1 MRMQS
6 PGIAMMALLM
16 SSTAAHAADINLEA
30 TSVSKAGVTSFNVP
44 TIVVT
49 GADGRYTRVTTATLR
64 FELSARIRKGEDFDR
79 KVASFSPGSF
89 KVGAS
94 GSDSK
99 TLKQVNMSLAPGQEP
114 SASLG
119 TDWRKLSFVFEYQD
133 PLFDATARR
142 ARDPV
147 LLCNDLLRSKSGAA
161 REQMLREGASLPLS
175 KAYLWSGRFSYF
187 VRTRGGQFDNAGDIS
202 TSGYFPASVR
212 CQNLTGPAPRTQS
225 QTKGPPPRPGRPLS
239 ETSPIKS
246 ATLRIEP
253 SSQVVQ
259 AVPGQ
264 LCPTSLRIV
273 ATVAASREFRGRALV
288 FGSGFLSPATPMQFA
303 TAGNR
308 NFIVT
313 YPLKWT
319 GLAPPKKI
327 SGGPAPPPSA
337 LSQPAHLTLNVVDG
351 DDKVVATSGRKTF
364 DVVCKK
370 MPPPGSKTQ

>member
-99 TLKQVNMSLAPGQEP
+99 TLKQVNMSLAPGEEP

-147 LLCNDLLRSKSGAA
+147 LLCNDLLR
-161 REQMLREGASLPLS
+161 
-175 KAYLWSGRFSYF
+175 
-187 VRTRGGQFDNAGDIS
+187 
-202 TSGYFPASVR
+202 
-212 CQNLTGPAPRTQS
+212 
-225 QTKGPPPRPGRPLS
+225 
-239 ETSPIKS
+239 
-246 ATLRIEP
+246 
-253 SSQVVQ
+253 
-259 AVPGQ
+259 
-264 LCPTSLRIV
+264 
-273 ATVAASREFRGRALV
+273 
-288 FGSGFLSPATPMQFA
+288 
-303 TAGNR
+303 
-308 NFIVT
+308 
-313 YPLKWT
+313 
-319 GLAPPKKI
+319 
-327 SGGPAPPPSA
+327 
-337 LSQPAHLTLNVVDG
+337 
-351 DDKVVATSGRKTF
+351 
-364 DVVCKK
+364 
-370 MPPPGSKTQ
+370 